1 MAFISVKVFD
11 GSTANSKK
19 ENGPTL
25 PWRELPVGEILYI
38 EHRKLTH
45 LKDETCMI
53 LTLTDKQRNTYVS
66 WATKRVSDE
75 LIRDYSDDDELY
87 IRSNGLKQLKT
98 DPTRSYYDYDI
109 FKA

>member
-1 MAFISVKVFD
+1 MPFISVRDFD
-11 GSTANSKK
+11 ASITDSKK
-19 ENGPTL
+19 ENGSTI

-38 EHRKLTH
+38 NDRKLIH
-45 LKDETCMI
+45 LKDDTIMI

-66 WATKRVSDE
+66 WTPKRVSDE

-87 IRSNGLKQLKT
+87 IRSNGLKQSKI

-109 FKA
+109 VKA